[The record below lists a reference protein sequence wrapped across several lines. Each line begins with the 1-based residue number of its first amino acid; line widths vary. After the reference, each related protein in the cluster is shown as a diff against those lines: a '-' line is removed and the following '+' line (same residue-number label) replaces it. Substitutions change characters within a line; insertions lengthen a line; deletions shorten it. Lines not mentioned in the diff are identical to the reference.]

1 MVTAVFDPHDMMK
14 ETSNVVNDLEESIDA
29 DLGLPHMD
37 YTNILI
43 CGMGGSAIGGD
54 IVADCLYSHSDRQIK
69 VMRFPELPNWAS
81 EGTLILVSSYSGNT
95 TETLSVYDQ
104 AIRRG
109 CMIIAITSGG
119 KLEEKALSDGVH
131 LIRVKSGLQP
141 RNAVG
146 NSIGYLFN
154 AIASVGGPDIRD
166 EIREIIP
173 ALKKYVSSLMPLDS
187 KPRAIAGEISGSLPV
202 IYSSSSLSAIAGRWR
217 AQFNENSKI
226 IAFDGNLP
234 DTNHGDII
242 GLVES
247 DGLKV
252 KPIVLVEET
261 QTKLMRKSV
270 NSTISTL
277 KSRGLK
283 PYVIRIPG
291 KSVFEREM
299 RAMMLG
305 DFISLHLAFF
315 KDIDPSD
322 IEPISLLK
330 KLLSWNMGKGKRSR
344 RSRR

>member
-14 ETSNVVNDLEESIDA
+14 ETSNIVNDLEESIDV
-29 DLGLPHMD
+29 DLGLSKMD
-37 YTNILI
+37 YANVLI

-54 IVADCLYSHSDRQIK
+54 IVANCLYTYSDRQIK
-69 VMRFPELPNWAS
+69 VLRFPELPNWAS
-81 EGTLILVSSYSGNT
+81 GETLILVSSYSGNT
-95 TETLSVYDQ
+95 AETLSVYDQ
-104 AIRRG
+104 AVKRG
-109 CMIIAITSGG
+109 CRIIAISSGG
-119 KLEEKALSDGVH
+119 KLEEKALSDGVPF
-131 LIRVKSGLQP
+131 IKVRAGLQP

-146 NSIGYLFN
+146 CSIGYLFN
-154 AIASVGGPDIRD
+154 AIASIGGPDIRD
-166 EIREIIP
+166 EIRESIP
-173 ALKKYVSSLMPLDS
+173 MLKRYVSSLMPLDS

-226 IAFDGNLP
+226 IAFDGILP

-252 KPIVLVEET
+252 KPIILVEET
-261 QTKLMRKSV
+261 QTKLMKKSV

-283 PYVIRIPG
+283 PYVIRISG

-299 RAMMLG
+299 QAMMLG
-305 DFISLHLAFF
+305 DFVSLHLAFF

-330 KLLSWNMGKGKRSR
+330 KLLSWNMGKSKKTRRTKR
-344 RSRR
+344 